1 MAELADIVAWTAEDI
16 AALRYEQARESLDVV
31 VTALEDA
38 DVPLE
43 DLMKLW
49 EIGERLAAVCEGHLT
64 RAQQRLEG
72 TDTPT
77 A

>member
-1 MAELADIVAWTAEDI
+1 MAELAAIVAWGAEDI
-16 AALRYEQARESLDVV
+16 AALRYEQAREALDTV

-49 EIGERLAAVCEGHLT
+49 
-64 RAQQRLEG
+64 
-72 TDTPT
+72 
-77 A
+77 